1 VISDLVTPAG
11 GADQRAHDGDAQR
24 LTEQHRAAARRQADR
39 DVIDAL
45 TGRKPAPGPR
55 EEKSLPRRAG
65 AGPDETR
72 EAGRE

>member
-1 VISDLVTPAG
+1 LVTPAG
-11 GADQRAHDGDAQR
+11 GADQRAHDGDAER

-45 TGRKPAPGPR
+45 TGEKPDPGAR
-55 EEKSLPRRAG
+55 DAAS
-65 AGPDETR
+65 PDEAR